1 MLHVA
6 RTTTRKLQR
15 RAYEG
20 KKVSLKCL
28 LQILVKFY
36 IEFQRSRDGK
46 AKVHDALR
54 QILALC
60 ETVQIRF
67 AFQTEQHNIRKL
79 SPSPVRARKYRI
91 RESAA
96 ASEDLFNNVASSP
109 SLVRTFLPTHTNT
122 RAFAARASTRE
133 RKAKSSDEYAV
144 LEMHSPSKQKTA
156 LAHSLASGR
165 DAGRRC
171 CYTASIH
178 TRSRVLQAYM
188 LLREACFESRQTKT
202 AQTLKFFWP
211 QSSTARHPERGT
223 QKTK

>member
-67 AFQTEQHNIRKL
+67 AFQTE
-79 SPSPVRARKYRI
+79 
-91 RESAA
+91 
-96 ASEDLFNNVASSP
+96 
-109 SLVRTFLPTHTNT
+109 
-122 RAFAARASTRE
+122 
-133 RKAKSSDEYAV
+133 
-144 LEMHSPSKQKTA
+144 
-156 LAHSLASGR
+156 
-165 DAGRRC
+165 
-171 CYTASIH
+171 
-178 TRSRVLQAYM
+178 
-188 LLREACFESRQTKT
+188 
-202 AQTLKFFWP
+202 
-211 QSSTARHPERGT
+211 
-223 QKTK
+223 